1 MEFVRAVADVEPSD
15 VMAEAACWRD
25 NTVDAEVGK
34 LEEDASWDAY
44 EVNRA
49 WFDGNDEVAN
59 NVAAV
64 FEACAE
70 MHA

>member
-1 MEFVRAVADVEPSD
+1 MGR
-15 VMAEAACWRD
+15 
-25 NTVDAEVGK
+25 

-49 WFDGNDEVAN
+49 CFDGNDEVAN